1 MLRIQRNF
9 GSRLKNKLKPDS
21 IAFVQYPN
29 GKSDPGAQRSRF
41 CSCCEKRRSES
52 ACVRDSLQ
60 YIISVWQ
67 CIRTYDKGNHSTN
80 QSSGEV
86 NDYNTRYTAS
96 SIPKPHASC
105 LDDIEYSAHR
115 TTRTSGSPRRIT
127 TVDQRAKRTQERDR
141 Y

>member
-41 CSCCEKRRSES
+41 CSCCENRRSES
-52 ACVRDSLQ
+52 ACVRDSWQ

-86 NDYNTRYTAS
+86 SDYKLKIYSIIDTKAS
-96 SIPKPHASC
+96 RKAKPPCHFRSLYASIVVN
-105 LDDIEYSAHR
+105 LDM
-115 TTRTSGSPRRIT
+115 P
-127 TVDQRAKRTQERDR
+127 
-141 Y
+141 